1 MIYTVTLNPALDYI
15 MHVEH
20 FEKNRI
26 NKTSSELLLPGGKGI
41 NVSIVLHNLGMSST
55 ALGFIAGFTGQEI
68 RRKLQV
74 LGVTDDFIELPDGHS
89 RINMKI
95 CSHEETELNGMGPV
109 IDEASLLKLYTQLD
123 RLVTGDVL
131 VLAGSIPASLPD
143 SIYQDIMK
151 RVEAKGVMTI
161 VDARKDL
168 LENVLEL
175 RPFLIKPNNFEL
187 AELFGLEELWDKQEV
202 LRYAKKLQERGAR
215 NVLVSMAGAGAVL
228 AAEDGNTYESPA
240 PDGTVINSVGAGDSM
255 VAGFLYGLL
264 TTESFE
270 QAFYT
275 GLACGSAS
283 AFSEQLATK
292 DAVDAI
298 LKHLI

>member
-68 RRKLQV
+68 RRKLQG

-95 CSHEETELNGMGPV
+95 CSHEETELNGMGPI

-143 SIYQDIMK
+143 SIYQNIMK

>member
-68 RRKLQV
+68 RRKLQG

-95 CSHEETELNGMGPV
+95 CSHEETELNGMGPI
-109 IDEASLLKLYTQLD
+109 IDEVSLLKLYMQLD

>member
-15 MHVEH
+15 MHVEY

-68 RRKLQV
+68 RRKLQG

-95 CSHEETELNGMGPV
+95 CSHEETELNGMGPI
-109 IDEASLLKLYTQLD
+109 IDEVSLLKLYTQLD

-131 VLAGSIPASLPD
+131 VLAGSIPVSLPD

>member
-215 NVLVSMAGAGAVL
+215 NALVSMAGAGAVL

>member
-68 RRKLQV
+68 RRKLQG

-95 CSHEETELNGMGPV
+95 CSHEETELNGMGPI

-131 VLAGSIPASLPD
+131 VLAGSIPVSLPD

-202 LRYAKKLQERGAR
+202 LRYAKELQERGAR

-228 AAEDGNTYESPA
+228 AAEDGSTYESPA